1 MDHNLLLLL
10 PAVFVIVLL
19 SGLVAAVVTAVVP
32 RVPRITSPTR
42 RHPALL
48 LPGLGW
54 AGLGWAAE
62 MRRKSEY
69 FQLGWVK
76 SNSQTTGRHSCQL
89 FFSIT
94 DSRQKPIKSKQVNQA
109 VQAFH

>member
-32 RVPRITSPTR
+32 LVPRITSPTR

-54 AGLGWAAE
+54 AAE
-62 MRRKSEY
+62 MRRKS
-69 FQLGWVK
+69 
-76 SNSQTTGRHSCQL
+76 
-89 FFSIT
+89 
-94 DSRQKPIKSKQVNQA
+94 
-109 VQAFH
+109 